1 VTGTN
6 SPPSCVANGGQGMTL
21 YNLSWSDNI
30 PLAISDPDDVIPT
43 CSGISS
49 DASHRISI
57 GSYFRCKTGPAEFRV
72 RPACAN
78 MPNAAHLLIH
88 VSDGWT
94 TTICPMPVE
103 CLEE

>member
-1 VTGTN
+1 
-6 SPPSCVANGGQGMTL
+6 MTL